1 MSFPVVTSIRNYF
14 TFRTGG
20 ERFVFQLWSLLQ
32 NLLKTDGVTIQNV
45 ITEQNGMSS
54 TDLGGFLYQAIRAQI
69 LSLSRYLTSLVFRNK
84 LQNRISNGRFW
95 EYCVI
100 ASFQAPLNFFFLL
113 FNLYLT
119 IYPAGHL
126 VNFSNLNSQMD
137 TQFQNTFQRKC
148 PKKTLKLAERC
159 SRKNQPRSRE
169 EDEPSGKRTMI
180 LSTYLRTVRKLRVS
194 WQIII
199 CEISKRR
206 RDSNA
211 ELEKGNF

>member
-1 MSFPVVTSIRNYF
+1 MIVITKFIKNWRSNDTECYN
-14 TFRTGG
+14 RTEWTVESWLG
-20 ERFVFQLWSLLQ
+20 RVFISSNKSTKPFVESLSHLTCISKQTAEQ
-32 NLLKTDGVTIQNV
+32 NLKWTVLRILCDSKL
-45 ITEQNGMSS
+45 SS
-54 TDLGGFLYQAIRAQI
+54 SSQ
-69 LSLSRYLTSLVFRNK
+69 
-84 LQNRISNGRFW
+84 
-95 EYCVI
+95 
-100 ASFQAPLNFFFLL
+100 FFFLL

>member
-1 MSFPVVTSIRNYF
+1 MIVITKFIKNWRSNDTECYN
-14 TFRTGG
+14 RTEWNVEYWLG
-20 ERFVFQLWSLLQ
+20 RVFISSNKSTKPFVESLSHLTCISKQTAEQ
-32 NLLKTDGVTIQNV
+32 NLKWTVLRILCDSKL
-45 ITEQNGMSS
+45 SS
-54 TDLGGFLYQAIRAQI
+54 SSQ
-69 LSLSRYLTSLVFRNK
+69 
-84 LQNRISNGRFW
+84 
-95 EYCVI
+95 
-100 ASFQAPLNFFFLL
+100 FFFLL

>member
-1 MSFPVVTSIRNYF
+1 MIVITKFIKNWRSNDTECYN
-14 TFRTGG
+14 RTKWNVEYWLG
-20 ERFVFQLWSLLQ
+20 RVFISSNKSTKPFVESLSHLTCISKQTAEQ
-32 NLLKTDGVTIQNV
+32 NLKWTVLRILCDSKL
-45 ITEQNGMSS
+45 SS
-54 TDLGGFLYQAIRAQI
+54 SSQ
-69 LSLSRYLTSLVFRNK
+69 
-84 LQNRISNGRFW
+84 
-95 EYCVI
+95 
-100 ASFQAPLNFFFLL
+100 FFFLL

>member
-1 MSFPVVTSIRNYF
+1 MI
-14 TFRTGG
+14 
-20 ERFVFQLWSLLQ
+20 
-32 NLLKTDGVTIQNV
+32 V
-45 ITEQNGMSS
+45 ITKFIKNWRSNDTECYNRTEWNVEYWLGRVFISSNKSTKPFVESLSHLTCISKQTAEQNRKWTVLRILCDSKLSS
-54 TDLGGFLYQAIRAQI
+54 SSQ
-69 LSLSRYLTSLVFRNK
+69 
-84 LQNRISNGRFW
+84 
-95 EYCVI
+95 
-100 ASFQAPLNFFFLL
+100 FFFLL